1 MKRNNRHQRQFSK
14 GQGITIASSATD
26 TPPMTDEEKWVEI
39 GTMGLNASMGYVQE
53 AYHADLQWPQVQPLY
68 SRLRRSDPEVTTV
81 RNVFQAM
88 ARAVKLQFVLGDDP
102 TDDEKKAQEFGESVL
117 EDMEGGADGFLSTL
131 VSQVPFMGFGWW
143 EVVPGLRKSNW
154 VPPDEDDEWRSD
166 YNDGMIGIRRLGWR
180 DHSSFS
186 RWDLNENTGKLKG
199 MWQRDL
205 PNPEKLIPL
214 NRSVHVA
221 FGDTHNPEGLSPLEA
236 IWRLERIKFG
246 LEIVQGIGFEHS
258 AGYLSV
264 KADKKL
270 TNEDKNGIRAAA
282 LAITTA
288 QEGNYAT
295 WPAGVN
301 GELVD
306 ASFSAAPSILEAIK
320 HFSVVKLMVFNMQWA
335 ALSTIT
341 GVGSNAAM
349 TDSSQMF
356 ITVFN
361 AMMDGMVAQIDQQLG
376 RRLFWLN
383 ADRFPGM
390 IKRPRLTCTAIEKQ
404 IALSDLATILD
415 SLSWMAFSEDDLKE
429 IRRATGILHP
439 NIPAAEDIVRP
450 GTTAQAPAAPAP
462 AATEPTAEPP
472 TNQQQLP
479 HTVREW
485 AQFKKQ
491 LNDANLA
498 LELRRATD
506 MALGHK

>member
-14 GQGITIASSATD
+14 GQGITIASPDSVD
-26 TPPMTDEEKWVEI
+26 PPLTDEEKWVEI
-39 GTMGLNASMGYVQE
+39 GTMGLNTSMGYVQE
-53 AYHADLQWPQVQPLY
+53 AYHADLQWPAVQPLY
-68 SRLRRSDPEVTTV
+68 SRMRRSDPEVTVV
-81 RNVFQAM
+81 RNVYQAI

-102 TDDEKKAQEFGESVL
+102 TDDEKKAQEFGMQVL
-117 EDMEGGADGFLSTL
+117 EDMEGGGDGFISML
-131 VSQVPFMGFGWW
+131 VSHVPFMGFGYW
-143 EVVPGLRKSNW
+143 EVVPGLRKRNW
-154 VPPDEDDEWRSD
+154 VPPDEEDEWRSD
-166 YNDGMIGIRRLGWR
+166 YDDGMIGIRRLGWR
-180 DHSSFS
+180 DHSSFV
-186 RWDLNENTGKLKG
+186 RWDLNETTGKLKG

-214 NRSVHVA
+214 NRAVHVA

-236 IWRLERIKFG
+236 VWRLERIKYG

-270 TNEDKNGIRAAA
+270 TTEDKNGIRAAA

-306 ASFSAAPSILEAIK
+306 VPFSSAPSILEAIK
-320 HFSVVKLMVFNMQWA
+320 HFGVMKLMIFNMQWA

-356 ITVFN
+356 VTVFN
-361 AMMDGMVAQIDQQLG
+361 AMMDGMISQVDQQLG
-376 RRLFWLN
+376 RRLFKLN
-383 ADRFPGM
+383 GDRFPGM
-390 IKRPRLTCTAIEKQ
+390 IRRPRLTCTAIEKQ
-404 IALSDLATILD
+404 ISLTDLAAMLD
-415 SLSWMAFSEDDLKE
+415 SLSWMPLSEDDLKE
-429 IRRATGILHP
+429 IRRATGFLHP
-439 NIPAAEDIVRP
+439 NIPAPEDIVRP
-450 GTTAQAPAAPAP
+450 GTTAQATAASAPAE
-462 AATEPTAEPP
+462 AESTAEPP

-479 HTVREW
+479 RTMREW

-506 MALGHK
+506 LALGHK